1 MSGRE
6 GILMMSGRV
15 RELAFFRIINH
26 YLYYRYRF
34 LYKYTQCYCNENLL
48 LMKLSNR
55 IINNNTHMNII
66 NILLLLLVLLLAEGS
81 TLNFNLTKEKANET
95 NETLRTETPA
105 VMCQV

>member
-1 MSGRE
+1 
-6 GILMMSGRV
+6 
-15 RELAFFRIINH
+15 
-26 YLYYRYRF
+26 
-34 LYKYTQCYCNENLL
+34 
-48 LMKLSNR
+48 MKLSNR

-66 NILLLLLVLLLAEGS
+66 NILLLVLLLAEGS

>member
-1 MSGRE
+1 
-6 GILMMSGRV
+6 
-15 RELAFFRIINH
+15 
-26 YLYYRYRF
+26 
-34 LYKYTQCYCNENLL
+34 
-48 LMKLSNR
+48 MKLSNR